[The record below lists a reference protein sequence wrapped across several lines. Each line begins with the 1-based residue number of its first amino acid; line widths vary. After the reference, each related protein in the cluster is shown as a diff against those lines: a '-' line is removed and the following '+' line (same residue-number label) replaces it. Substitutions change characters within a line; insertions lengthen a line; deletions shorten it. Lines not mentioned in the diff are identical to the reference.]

1 MLNTIL
7 AVPLIGHGLAHISGF
22 IASWTGRQAG
32 FSDSPWLFSSG
43 VKLQSP
49 LGKLFGL
56 LWLAAAAALSASGVG
71 LILMQGWWMN
81 AAIAGAVISL
91 VVIVPWWRTV
101 PPGARIG
108 AAFDLLI
115 LVLLLSPL
123 KDTFN

>member
-1 MLNTIL
+1 MLNYIL

-22 IASWTGRQAG
+22 IASWTRRQAG
-32 FSDSPWLFSSG
+32 FYNNPWLLSNG
-43 VKLQSP
+43 VKLNSP

-71 LILMQGWWMN
+71 LILMQDWWMN

-115 LVLLLSPL
+115 LAVLFSPL
-123 KDTFN
+123 KDLFN